1 MNGNWIVELTVREL
15 TLHDSMKPHHLVVE
29 NEEGKF
35 SYDFKL
41 AIEQPTLSTLPT
53 PKGDTHCVNEV
64 TLLLKQTD
72 YNF

>member
-1 MNGNWIVELTVREL
+1 MELTVREL

-53 PKGDTHCVNEV
+53 PKGDTHCDPSNFIIESKKLY
-64 TLLLKQTD
+64 LLICLR
-72 YNF
+72 